1 MSVGATE
8 ELGTRQE
15 TGWSCVD
22 EVRGVGFVGEC
33 VWFVCVRIYIL

>member
-1 MSVGATE
+1 MGATE

-22 EVRGVGFVGEC
+22 EVRGVGFVGEF
-33 VWFVCVRIYIL
+33 VVCVC